1 MTQTLR
7 STTQRVAPIAFALA
21 VALAT
26 MLALPGAAHA
36 DNHAATVEV
45 GGDSNVFTP
54 DSVEVEVG
62 DTVLFEW
69 VGGNHDVTFE
79 DDSIDSSETTSEE
92 GFTFTATFD
101 EAGTFAYTC
110 TVHGGMDGEI
120 VVVDAADDAAEDA
133 AEDDATDDAAE
144 DEAEVEETEQPTDVD
159 AGTGGALGAMPTF
172 VIALMALGVLA
183 LAAPV
188 VANRRR

>member
-1 MTQTLR
+1 MTQTIR
-7 STTQRVAPIAFALA
+7 STTRRAAPIGLALA

-26 MLALPGAAHA
+26 MLALPGTASA
-36 DNHAATVEV
+36 DSHAATVEV
-45 GGDSNVFTP
+45 GGDGNVFTP
-54 DSVEVEVG
+54 DSTEVEVG

-69 VGGNHDVTFE
+69 AGGNHDVTFE

-120 VVVDAADDAAEDA
+120 VVVDAADDTADA
-133 AEDDATDDAAE
+133 TDDATDDAAE
-144 DEAEVEETEQPTDVD
+144 DEADVEETEQPTDVD
-159 AGTGGALGAMPTF
+159 AGSGGALGTLPALVLAM
-172 VIALMALGVLA
+172 MALGAVAVATPVL
-183 LAAPV
+183 V
-188 VANRRR
+188 GRRR

>member
-1 MTQTLR
+1 MTQTIR
-7 STTQRVAPIAFALA
+7 SMTRVAPIAFALA

-54 DSVEVEVG
+54 DTVEVEVG

-120 VVVDAADDAAEDA
+120 VVVDAADDAAEDDA
-133 AEDDATDDAAE
+133 AEDDAADDAA
-144 DEAEVEETEQPTDVD
+144 DEAEVEQPTDVD
-159 AGTGGALGAMPTF
+159 AGSGGALGALPTL
-172 VIALMALGVLA
+172 VVVLLALGV
-183 LAAPV
+183 AAVATPV
-188 VANRRR
+188 LVNRRR